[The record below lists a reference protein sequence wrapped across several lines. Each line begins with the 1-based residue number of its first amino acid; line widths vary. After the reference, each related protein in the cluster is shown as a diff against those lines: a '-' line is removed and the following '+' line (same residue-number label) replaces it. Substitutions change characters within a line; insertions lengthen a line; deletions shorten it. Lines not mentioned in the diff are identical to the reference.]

1 MAYYIWNRD
10 NHERALKSKFMQEA
24 LVTLFFVK
32 TLFSTFLSLYSL
44 ALNDL
49 MLMPTQFLIS
59 QFVALS
65 FLVAY
70 LIYLFIWVRP
80 VMVYEFYKIHNFVR
94 MGFILLAVVNRF
106 GGLIGLNILELLVY
120 IADFYFYRN
129 DKINK
134 HLYTTEKILCLVAF
148 NCSGFLESPNAL
160 LIVLGLSLYA
170 VLFIKGY
177 YVVRAYI
184 DYR

>member
-1 MAYYIWNRD
+1 MAYYIWNRE
-10 NHERALKSKFMQEA
+10 NSERVFKAKFMQDA
-24 LVTLFFVK
+24 LITLFLVK
-32 TLFSTFLSLYSL
+32 TIFSAFLSLYSF

-49 MLMPTQFLIS
+49 MSMGTQFLIS

-65 FLVAY
+65 FMIAY

-80 VMVYEFYKIHNFVR
+80 VLVYELYKIHNFVR
-94 MGFILLAVVNRF
+94 VAFILLAVVNRF
-106 GGLIGLNILELLVY
+106 GGLIAINILEFLVY

-134 HLYTTEKILCLVAF
+134 YMYTAEKILCLVAF
-148 NCSGFLESPNAL
+148 NCAGFLEAPKSL
-160 LIVLGLSLYA
+160 LIVLALSLYT
-170 VLFIKGY
+170 VFLMKGY
-177 YVVRAYI
+177 CVIRAYI